1 MNKFL
6 KIISYI
12 LSLVRY
18 VVWFV
23 GLLLLVGVAGIF
35 FGGQRSHGKFIFDYG
50 NIIIKVPIIFPLLI
64 LFMTIAICFITIKL
78 LKIWSILLLYF
89 SNNIYFNTKNLKYI
103 KNSFLFLLSLTI
115 FQLLINLIINYLNT
129 ANVSGLFDF
138 SIKNYLVNVL
148 FLILNYLLIIIF
160 KKGEHIQKENEEII
174 WWYGRN

>member
-35 FGGQRSHGKFIFDYG
+35 FGGQRSHGNFIFDYG
-50 NIIIKVPIIFPLLI
+50 NIIIKVQIIFPLLI

-129 ANVSGLFDF
+129 TNVSGLFDF

-174 WWYGRN
+174 

>member
-1 MNKFL
+1 MNKFF

-12 LSLVRY
+12 LSLVQY
-18 VVWFV
+18 VVWLVVF
-23 GLLLLVGVAGIF
+23 LLLVGVAGIF
-35 FGGQRSHGKFIFDYG
+35 FGGQRSHGNFIFDYG
-50 NIIIKVPIIFPLLI
+50 NFIIKVPIIFPLLT

-89 SNNIYFNTKNLKYI
+89 SDGKYFNTENLKYI

-115 FQLLINLIINYLNT
+115 FQFIINLIINYLNT

-148 FLILNYLLIIIF
+148 FLILNYLLIIVF

>member
-35 FGGQRSHGKFIFDYG
+35 FGGQRSHGNFIFDYG

-89 SNNIYFNTKNLKYI
+89 SNNIYFNTKNLKDI

-174 WWYGRN
+174 

>member
-174 WWYGRN
+174 

>member
-35 FGGQRSHGKFIFDYG
+35 FGEQRSHGNFIFDYG

-129 ANVSGLFDF
+129 TNVSGLFDF

-174 WWYGRN
+174 

>member
-23 GLLLLVGVAGIF
+23 GLQLLVGVAGIF
-35 FGGQRSHGKFIFDYG
+35 FGGQRRHGNFIFDYG

-129 ANVSGLFDF
+129 TNVSGLFDF

-174 WWYGRN
+174 

>member
-23 GLLLLVGVAGIF
+23 GLLLLVGVVGIF

-174 WWYGRN
+174 

>member
-35 FGGQRSHGKFIFDYG
+35 FGGQRSHGNFIFDYG

-129 ANVSGLFDF
+129 TNVSGLFDF

>member
-35 FGGQRSHGKFIFDYG
+35 FGGQRSHGNFILDYG

-174 WWYGRN
+174 